1 MIKLLACGAVAAA
14 LAATLCGPAFAD
26 DSTTASPGYDRRHT
40 DLANPPAGADML
52 SEAAIAGVLQT
63 VDQSETDAAQTAL
76 ARSKNE
82 DVLAFAR
89 QMIVDHGEASRKLN
103 DIGVRTTNSE
113 LNRKL
118 KENAKMTSRK
128 LNRLEGPAFDR
139 AYINAQVEDHAMV
152 LDKIDRKFIPSAK
165 SGALSSHLQERRP
178 VIESHLEHAR
188 RIKASLGTR

>member
-1 MIKLLACGAVAAA
+1 MIKLLSTV
-14 LAATLCGPAFAD
+14 LAASLCGPAFAQ
-26 DSTTASPGYDRRHT
+26 SHT

-63 VDQSETDAAQTAL
+63 VDQSETEAAQTAL

-89 QMIVDHGEASRKLN
+89 QMIVDHGESSRKLN
-103 DIGVRTTNSE
+103 DIGIRTSNSE
-113 LNRKL
+113 LNRRL
-118 KENAKMTSRK
+118 KEISKMTSRK
-128 LNRLEGPAFDR
+128 LNRLDGAAFDR